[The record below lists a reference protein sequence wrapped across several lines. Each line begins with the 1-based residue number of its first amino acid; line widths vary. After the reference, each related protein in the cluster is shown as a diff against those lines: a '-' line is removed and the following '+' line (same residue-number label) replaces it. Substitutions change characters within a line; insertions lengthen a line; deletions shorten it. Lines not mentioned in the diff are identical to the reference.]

1 MAVQPNHPQHFQDSE
16 TQAELELLEVIVQAD
31 IPYPWNPAQSDSEAY
46 FTDLEQEFAAS
57 DWLSEQDLA
66 HNSQRLFAQ
75 LNQLWSVTT
84 LQKSLFEKF
93 ERVPED
99 LLTKIAESVQKVIV
113 NYQSLAEQ
121 MVQSALE
128 ILPHWAEE
136 DLQVLARPLAYAMRD
151 TESEG
156 MALDLAVGRNWAELS
171 EIEQARAT
179 LAIARYAISQLPTVS
194 DGNR

>member
-1 MAVQPNHPQHFQDSE
+1 MVVQPNNPQHFQDSE
-16 TQAELELLEVIVQAD
+16 TQAELELLEAIVHAE

-57 DWLSEQDLA
+57 DWLSELDLA
-66 HNSQRLFAQ
+66 ENSQRLFAQ
-75 LNQLWSVTT
+75 LNQLWSVAT
-84 LQKSLFEKF
+84 LHKSLFEKF
-93 ERVPED
+93 ERVPQD

-128 ILPHWAEE
+128 ILPQWAEE

-151 TESEG
+151 AESEG

-194 DGNR
+194 DDNR